1 MLLTL
6 GLNSG
11 CVTTKQSA
19 HTDSGF
25 SCVYPSEADVMP
37 VGTVKITEYSQ
48 TGITEAYIQSNAL
61 LDIANKRLMSVGDF
75 IREAK
80 KKEAAHNAK
89 KGG

>member
-11 CVTTKQSA
+11 CVSTKQSA
-19 HTDSGF
+19 YTETPY
-25 SCVYPSEADVMP
+25 SCVYPSEVDVMP

-61 LDIANKRLMSVGDF
+61 LDIANKRLISVGDF
-75 IREAK
+75 IRQAK
-80 KKEAAHNAK
+80 QKEAQS
-89 KGG
+89 KGVDKL